1 MDFYDF
7 EEKVKNYPV
16 FTASEVKSIFFD
28 QKNITTQVAFWL
40 KKGYLEKIRD
50 GLYVLSKFKDEINPM
65 VLAGK
70 IYEPSYLSLEFAL
83 NYYGIIP
90 DIPGTYTSATSRT
103 TKYFKNRF
111 GNFTYQKIKSDFFNG
126 YETRSEKNISF
137 NIATPEKALVD
148 YLYLN
153 KNKIIPDFNFWKE
166 MRIDEDFKFKK
177 KKLEFYKRLL
187 NDRKVNKLI
196 ESILNY
202 QKNVR

>member
-7 EEKVKNYPV
+7 EEKFKNYPV
-16 FTASEVKSIFFD
+16 FTASEVKSIFFN
-28 QKNITTQVAFWL
+28 QKNITSQIAFWL

-50 GLYVLSKFKDEINPM
+50 GLYILSKFKDGIDPM

-90 DIPGTYTSATSRT
+90 DIPGTYTSVVSKT
-103 TKYFKNRF
+103 TKYFKNPF
-111 GNFTYQKIKSDFFNG
+111 GNFTYQKVKSEFFTG
-126 YETRSEKNISF
+126 YETRNEKNISF
-137 NIATPEKALVD
+137 NIATPEKALID

-153 KNKIIPDFNFWKE
+153 KNRLKVDPNFWKE

-177 KKLEFYKRLL
+177 KKLDLYKKLL
-187 NDRKVNKLI
+187 NDNTVNKLI
-196 ESILNY
+196 ESVLNY
-202 QKNVR
+202 QKNDR

>member
-7 EEKVKNYPV
+7 EEKVKSYPI

-28 QKNITTQVAFWL
+28 QKNITTQIAFWL

-50 GLYVLSKFKDEINPM
+50 GLYILSKFKNEINPI

-90 DIPGTYTSATSRT
+90 DIPGTYSSVTSKT
-103 TKYFKNRF
+103 TKYLKNRF
-111 GNFTYQKIKSDFFNG
+111 GNFTYQKVKPDFFNG

-137 NIATPEKALVD
+137 NIATPEKALMD

-153 KNKIIPDFNFWKE
+153 KNNITADFNFWKE
-166 MRIDEDFKFKK
+166 MRIDENFKFKK

-187 NDRKVNKLI
+187 NDKKVNKLI
-196 ESILNY
+196 ESVLNY
-202 QKNVR
+202 QKNAG

>member
-16 FTASEVKSIFFD
+16 FTASEVKNIFFG
-28 QKNITTQVAFWL
+28 QKNITKQIAFWL

-50 GLYVLSKFKDEINPM
+50 GLYILSKFKDETNPM
-65 VLAGK
+65 LLAGK

-90 DIPGTYTSATSRT
+90 DIPGTYTSVTSRT

-111 GNFTYQKIKSDFFNG
+111 GNFTYQKIKPDFFSG
-126 YETRSEKNISF
+126 YETRNEKNISF

-153 KNKIIPDFNFWKE
+153 KNKIVADFNFWKE

-177 KKLEFYKRLL
+177 KKLELYGRLL
-187 NDRKVNKLI
+187 NDKKVNKLI
-196 ESILNY
+196 ESVLNY
-202 QKNVR
+202 QKNAR